1 MFERH
6 FLQNLM
12 KQDFPFLRFL
22 HVVAKTFTSCRHFHV
37 GLSFFVVEQSEI
49 VSQLT
54 ITFSLQYGQA

>member
-1 MFERH
+1 
-6 FLQNLM
+6 M

-22 HVVAKTFTSCRHFHV
+22 HVAAKTFISCQHFHV
-37 GLSFFVVEQSEI
+37 GLSFFGVEQSEI